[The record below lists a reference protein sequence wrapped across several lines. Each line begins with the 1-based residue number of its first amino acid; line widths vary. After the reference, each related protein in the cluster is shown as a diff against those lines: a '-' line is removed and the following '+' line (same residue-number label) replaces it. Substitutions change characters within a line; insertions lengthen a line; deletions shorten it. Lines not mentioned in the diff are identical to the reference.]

1 MYIYFRVT
9 SSRGEK
15 AMRKAAVNAVV
26 DIVALIVFILS
37 LVSGVI
43 LHVFLPSGGGGFRG
57 GTGVVTTNVF
67 LGVARSDWVDLH
79 TYTSFIFTALVIVH
93 LLLHWRYIKSVG
105 RILRRAKTEP
115 SDTG

>member
-1 MYIYFRVT
+1 
-9 SSRGEK
+9 
-15 AMRKAAVNAVV
+15 MRKAAVNAVV
-26 DIVALIVFILS
+26 DIVALIMFILS

-57 GTGVVTTNVF
+57 GTGVITTNVF
-67 LGVARSDWVDLH
+67 LGIARNDWVDLH

-93 LLLHWRYIKSVG
+93 LLLHWRYMKSVG

-115 SDTG
+115 SETG

>member
-1 MYIYFRVT
+1 
-9 SSRGEK
+9 
-15 AMRKAAVNAVV
+15 MRRAKVNAVV
-26 DIVALIVFILS
+26 DILALILFIPS

-57 GTGVVTTNVF
+57 GAGVITANVF
-67 LGVARSDWVDLH
+67 LGIVRNDWVDLH
-79 TYTSFIFTALVIVH
+79 VFTSYVFTGLVIVH